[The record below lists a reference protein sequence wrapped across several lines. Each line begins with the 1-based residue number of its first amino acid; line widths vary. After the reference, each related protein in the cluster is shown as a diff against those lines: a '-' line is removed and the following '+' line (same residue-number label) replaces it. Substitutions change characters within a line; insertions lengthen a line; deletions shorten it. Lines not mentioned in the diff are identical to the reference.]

1 MALSC
6 NNKTVSIIN
15 SGTNINFYCLN
26 CLNSFRTKINA
37 NHMKK
42 TCKNKN
48 EIFELLMKKIKY
60 YFLLFKT

>member
-15 SGTNINFYCLN
+15 SGDFYCLN

-37 NHMKK
+37 SHMKK